1 MNEEK
6 PIIAERI
13 KLLRKEKGYTQEQL
27 AELLGLNAKS
37 SIANYES
44 GANAPSD
51 EIKTKMC
58 EVFNCSMDYLMG
70 ESEYKNFE
78 EFKSHFIESFESNL
92 YKIDLNNAIIA
103 SSLHF
108 VASVLVPEDK
118 DKIKDFLEK
127 EGSYSIENSTIK
139 NFILTFPPEKQIK
152 LEKVLTEIIDD
163 INSYKRN
170 RDNYSEFKEII
181 EHETNNIYMCPVYG
195 RISAGQPNWAEECI
209 EGRIPID
216 PDMMNIHN
224 PEECFFLRVNGESMN
239 KEIKN
244 GGFALIKK
252 TDFVDNGEIAVVL
265 VNGFDAT
272 LKKFT
277 KQGDLIILE
286 PMSTD
291 PSFETQVYD
300 KNTEVKVIGKY
311 IGKME
316 MK

>member
-58 EVFNCSMDYLMG
+58 EIFNCSMDYLMG

-78 EFKSHFIESFESNL
+78 EFKSSFIESYESTL
-92 YKIDLNNAIIA
+92 YQIDLNNAMIA

-108 VASVLVPEDK
+108 VASVLAPEDK
-118 DKIKDFLEK
+118 DKIKIFLEK
-127 EGSYSIENSTIK
+127 EASYSIDPSTIK
-139 NFILTFPPEKQIK
+139 NFILTFSPEKQVK
-152 LEKVLTEIIDD
+152 LEKVLTEIIND

-170 RDNYSEFKEII
+170 RDNYSDFKEII
-181 EHETNNIYMCPVYG
+181 KYNTNNIYMTPVYG

-216 PDMMNIHN
+216 PDMMNIVN
-224 PEECFFLRVNGESMN
+224 PEECYFLRVHR
-239 KEIKN
+239 
-244 GGFALIKK
+244 KK
-252 TDFVDNGEIAVVL
+252 YG
-265 VNGFDAT
+265 
-272 LKKFT
+272 
-277 KQGDLIILE
+277 
-286 PMSTD
+286 
-291 PSFETQVYD
+291 
-300 KNTEVKVIGKY
+300 
-311 IGKME
+311 
-316 MK
+316 